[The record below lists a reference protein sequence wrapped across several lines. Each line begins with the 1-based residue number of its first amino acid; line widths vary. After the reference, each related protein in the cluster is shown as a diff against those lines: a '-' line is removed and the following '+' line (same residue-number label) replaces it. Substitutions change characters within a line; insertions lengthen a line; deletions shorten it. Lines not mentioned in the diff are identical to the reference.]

1 MIYLLKIKKLVIFNS
16 LKFITMKHI
25 KTGALFL
32 FLGAVSLNAQ
42 SLKSP
47 DGKFEMNFQLKSG
60 VPYYNLKYQ
69 GKTVVEDSKLGL
81 RLLKDGD
88 IQFASEIDKK
98 EVKGSDLESGFVK
111 TDEKRDS
118 KNETWNPVLGE
129 KKSYINN
136 YNELAVTLNQPE
148 NDRHIVIKFR
158 LFNDGLG
165 FRYEFPQQ
173 KNLNYF
179 IIKEEDTEI
188 DFPWDMKAWWLAGD
202 YDTEEYQT
210 QTTNIS
216 EIPARW
222 PKSYDGNASQN
233 LIKNGVQM
241 PLMLKKEGKDPLY
254 INVAEAAVINY
265 PVANLEL
272 DSQNFKFKT
281 HLTPDAQGAKGY
293 MQASAVT
300 PWRTIIVSPKAEE
313 LLASKMLFNL
323 NEPTKYTDTSWIHPT
338 KYMGVWWEMIIGKSQ
353 WAYSTANNV
362 KIGETDFTKLTPNG
376 KHGATN
382 ENVKKYIDFA
392 SANGFDALLIEGWN
406 VGWEDWFGHSK
417 EFVFDFVTPYPDFD
431 IKMLNDYAHSK
442 GIKLIMHHET
452 SGSATNYER
461 WMVPA
466 FELMNKY
473 GYDAVKTGYV
483 GNMIPRGEHHYSQWT
498 VNHYYRVVE
507 EAAKHKI
514 MVNSHESM
522 RPSGQSR
529 TYPNWIAAE
538 AARGTEFEAF
548 GGNNPDHQTILPFTR
563 WMGGPMDYTPGI
575 FQTKLDYY
583 FPGDKRFVKTTLAK
597 QLALYVVM
605 YSPLQMAADLPENYQ
620 KHMDAFQ
627 FIKDVAVDWDDTK
640 ILAAEPGDYIHTA
653 RKAKGKDEWFV
664 GGITDENARD
674 FTVDFSF
681 LPKGKKYEATIYQD
695 GKDADYIN
703 NPQSY
708 NIYKKTVTSGTKI
721 PVHLARSGGYAI
733 SVKPIK

>member
-1 MIYLLKIKKLVIFNS
+1 MKKITI
-16 LKFITMKHI
+16 
-25 KTGALFL
+25 GAALFSL
-32 FLGAVSLNAQ
+32 MLTGLNAQ

-60 VPYYNLKYQ
+60 VPYYNLKYN
-69 GKTVVEDSKLGL
+69 GGIVVEDSKLGL

-88 IQFASEIDKK
+88 IQFASEIENKNN
-98 EVKGSDLESGFVK
+98 EGRNLNYGFEK
-111 TDEKRDS
+111 TGEKRDS
-118 KNETWNPVLGE
+118 KNETWQPVLGE
-129 KKSYINN
+129 KKNYINN
-136 YNELAVTLNQPE
+136 YNELAVTLTQKE
-148 NDRHIVIKFR
+148 NDRSIVIKFR

-179 IIKEEDTEI
+179 IIKEEDSEI
-188 DFPWDMKAWWLAGD
+188 DLPTDMKAWWLAGD
-202 YDTEEYQT
+202 YDTEEYVT
-210 QTTNIS
+210 QTSKLS
-216 EIPARW
+216 EIPAKW
-222 PKSYDGNASQN
+222 PTSYEGNASQN
-233 LIKNGVQM
+233 LVKNGVQM
-241 PLMLKKEGKDPLY
+241 PLMMKKEGASPLY
-254 INVAEAAVINY
+254 MNIAEAAVIDY
-265 PVANLEL
+265 PAANLEL
-272 DSQNFKFKT
+272 DASNFKFKT

-293 MQASAVT
+293 MQTPQTT

-313 LLASKMLFNL
+313 VLDSKMLFNL
-323 NEPTKYTDTSWIHPT
+323 NEPTQYKDTSWIHPT

-353 WAYSTANNV
+353 WAYSTADNV
-362 KIGETDFTKLTPNG
+362 HIGKTDFSKLTPNG
-376 KHGATN
+376 KHGANNTK
-382 ENVKKYIDFA
+382 VKEYIDFA
-392 SANGFDALLIEGWN
+392 AANGFQGLLIEGWN
-406 VGWEDWFGHSK
+406 IGWEDWFGHSK
-417 EFVFDFVTPYPDFD
+417 EFVFDFITPYPDFD

-461 WMVPA
+461 WADKA
-466 FELMNKY
+466 FKLMNDY

-483 GNMIPRGEHHYSQWT
+483 GNIIPRGEHHYSQWT
-498 VNHYYRVVE
+498 INHYRRIIE
-507 EAAKHKI
+507 KAAEYKI
-514 MVNSHESM
+514 MVNSHESV
-522 RPSGQSR
+522 RPSGESR

-548 GGNNPDHQTILPFTR
+548 AGNNPDHQTILPFTR

-605 YSPLQMAADLPENYQ
+605 YQPLQMAADLPENYAR
-620 KHMDAFQ
+620 HMDAFQ
-627 FIKDVAVDWDDTK
+627 FIKDVAADWDDTK
-640 ILAAEPGDYIHTA
+640 ILSAEPGDYIHTA
-653 RKAKGKDEWFV
+653 RKAKGTDNWFV

-681 LPKGKKYEATIYQD
+681 LDKGRKYEATIYED

-708 NIYKKTVTSGTKI
+708 HIYKKTVDSKTKL
-721 PVHLARSGGYAI
+721 PVHLVRSGGYAI
-733 SVKPIK
+733 SVKPLK